1 MGLGIAIAATAL
13 SLGGIA
19 AKMKGAS
26 DTFGALRK
34 QNSDDQFNAKK
45 QMDKLEYL
53 ENNRQDVTNFSSG
66 LSNPFNNLG
75 VATAA
80 AEMQIEQSDI
90 ALANTLDTIRATG
103 GAAGGATALAQAA
116 LQSKQSVAASIE
128 SQETANQKLA
138 AQGEA
143 YLQQQVL
150 AENTRVFNVK
160 EQREMDRLDRQAA
173 LADNATAQAR
183 ASQTNKILAN
193 QARLNLVGDV
203 LGSAAYGIS
212 SYGGSN

>member
-1 MGLGIAIAATAL
+1 MIGIAIASTVLGVAGAAT
-13 SLGGIA
+13 
-19 AKMKGAS
+19 KMKGAK
-26 DTFGALRK
+26 DTYEALK
-34 QNSDDQFNAKK
+34 NQNSNDQFIANTQLAKL
-45 QMDKLEYL
+45 DKLER
-53 ENNRQDVTNFSSG
+53 NRQDITNFSSG

-128 SQETANQKLA
+128 SQETSNQKLA

-173 LADNATAQAR
+173 LTDNAMAQAR
-183 ASQTNKILAN
+183 ASQNNMILAN
-193 QARLNLVGDV
+193 QAKTSAIGDIFGASA
-203 LGSAAYGIS
+203 LGVS
-212 SYGGSN
+212 SYTGKSQ